1 MGRDGRRPRADDL
14 GGGFLTPLR
23 APALIHRNELPTDTT
38 LLARWLL
45 GCCVVR
51 ETARGVIAGRIV
63 ETEAYLPD
71 DPAAHSFRGPT
82 PRNRSLF
89 LRGGHAYVYIAYGT
103 SMMLNVSA
111 GRAGVGTGVLIRAL
125 APLSGVEL
133 MEKNRGR
140 SKLRDLTRGPG
151 RLAQALVVDL
161 RLDGHDL
168 CRRGPLWLGRD
179 GFQVGEIG
187 TSVRIGIT
195 KNADA
200 PLRFY
205 VRGNPFVSGP
215 RALSP

>member
-1 MGRDGRRPRADDL
+1 M
-14 GGGFLTPLR
+14 R
-23 APALIHRNELPTDTT
+23 APALIRRTDLPTNTIA
-38 LLARWLL
+38 LARWLL
-45 GCCVVR
+45 GRCVVR

-63 ETEAYLPD
+63 ETEAYLFD
-71 DPAAHSFRGPT
+71 DPAAHSYRGLT

-89 LRGGHAYVYIAYGT
+89 LRGGHAYVYVAYGT

-111 GRAGVGTGVLIRAL
+111 GADGVGTGVLIRAL
-125 APLSGVEL
+125 EPLSGLAL
-133 MEKNRGR
+133 MERNRGL

-151 RLAQALVVDL
+151 RLAQALAIDL

-179 GFQVGEIG
+179 DFQVTEIG

-195 KNADA
+195 KNAEA